1 MSRALDHVCF
11 TVSDLD
17 RSIDFYRVLFQTD
30 PLSQGVENSRH
41 AARVIGYDPI
51 ELRFAWFA
59 IPGTETL
66 LELFEFVQPRTE
78 PAGLDNYKA
87 GSGHLGLVVDDV
99 NEEFRRLSEVGATF
113 ASAEPVEITDGAWQ
127 GSKVV
132 YMRDPDGI
140 TVELMQSPPGPD
152 ARFAG

>member
-1 MSRALDHVCF
+1 MTRALDHVCF

-17 RSIDFYRVLFQTD
+17 RSIDFYRAVFQAE
-30 PLSQGVENSRH
+30 PLSQGVETSKH
-41 AARVIGYDPI
+41 AATVIGYDPI

-78 PAGLDNYKA
+78 PASLANHNT
-87 GSGHLGLVVDDV
+87 GSAHLGLVVDDV
-99 NEEFRRLSEVGATF
+99 ETEVRRLAEIGAAFVSST
-113 ASAEPVEITDGAWQ
+113 PVAITDGAWK
-127 GSKVV
+127 GSKVI

-140 TVELMQSPPGPD
+140 TVELMESPPGPD
-152 ARFAG
+152 RRFG